1 MTGIKAATHSG
12 FSTARGVAG
21 EGVVEVNDVCVQ
33 ELGRGL
39 QRHM

>member
-1 MTGIKAATHSG
+1 MTGIKAATHSR